1 MPASIFGGQALDLIG
16 MGAVSSDLYRQTAL
30 RYGTTKHSFTLG
42 AMADESRNKVF
53 HWDGMDWT
61 PEILL
66 SRLVW
71 IAAAV
76 GLALVAALFFD
87 RFDTFRGSGRV
98 RKLKVVS
105 PDAVPEAAAFPGA
118 LPAPAVHLHPL
129 AQGARRFSFFGLL
142 RAELRLLLKGQ
153 RWWWY
158 AVALGLLIAS
168 VAAPLGTVHKVI
180 LPLAWLW
187 PILLWSALGTREARH
202 GTSGLVFS
210 AARPL
215 GRQFPAAWL
224 SGVLLAVVT
233 GGGAVAR
240 FALADDWTAVGAWAV
255 GALFI
260 PTLALTLG
268 VWSGSSKLFEIIF
281 LVFWYLGPMQRVP
294 SLDYLGAVPAALK
307 AGMPLVYLAATGL
320 LMVAATVGRK
330 RQLARM

>member
-1 MPASIFGGQALDLIG
+1 
-16 MGAVSSDLYRQTAL
+16 
-30 RYGTTKHSFTLG
+30 
-42 AMADESRNKVF
+42 
-53 HWDGMDWT
+53 
-61 PEILL
+61 
-66 SRLVW
+66 
-71 IAAAV
+71 
-76 GLALVAALFFD
+76 
-87 RFDTFRGSGRV
+87 V
-98 RKLKVVS
+98 RKPKAAREAT
-105 PDAVPEAAAFPGA
+105 PDAPEVTAFPIA

-158 AVALGLLIAS
+158 AVALGLFIAS
-168 VAAPLGTVHKVI
+168 LTAPLTTVHKVI

-215 GRQFPAAWL
+215 GRQLPAAWL
-224 SGVLLAVVT
+224 SGVLLAVAT
-233 GGGAVAR
+233 GGGAVVR
-240 FALADDWTAVGAWAV
+240 FALADDWTAVGAWVV

-268 VWSGSSKLFEIIF
+268 VWSGSSKLFEIVF
-281 LVFWYLGPMQRVP
+281 LVFGYLGPMQRVP

-307 AGMPLVYLAATGL
+307 AGMPLAYLAATGL
-320 LMVAATVGRK
+320 LMVAAMAGRK

>member
-1 MPASIFGGQALDLIG
+1 
-16 MGAVSSDLYRQTAL
+16 MGAVSNDLYRQTAL
-30 RYGTTKHSFTLG
+30 RYGATKHSFTLG
-42 AMADESRNKVF
+42 AMADESGNKVF
-53 HWDGMDWT
+53 HWNGMDWT

-71 IAAAV
+71 ISAAV
-76 GLALVAALFFD
+76 GLALLAAFFFD
-87 RFDTFRGSGRV
+87 RFDDARGSGRT
-98 RKLKVVS
+98 RKPKAA
-105 PDAVPEAAAFPGA
+105 PDATPEATAFPAA
-118 LPAPAVHLHPL
+118 LPAPAVHLQPL
-129 AQGARRFSFFGLL
+129 ARGARRFSFFALL

-168 VAAPLGTVHKVI
+168 VAAPLGSVHKVI

-233 GGGAVAR
+233 GGGAVVR
-240 FALADDWTAVGAWAV
+240 FALADDWTAVGAWVV
-255 GALFI
+255 GAFFI

-268 VWSGSSKLFEIIF
+268 VWSGSSKLFEIVF

-307 AGMPLVYLAATGL
+307 AGMPLAYLLATGL
-320 LMVAATVGRK
+320 LMVAAMAGRK